1 MRAAHLVDHGRRES
15 LVLGERPKPSPGP
28 GEVLVRLRAAAMN
41 RVDLY
46 MRDDASGI
54 THELPLIAGVDGA
67 GEVVEGEA
75 GGGLKPGDRVMV
87 FPPIGCGT
95 CEFCRA
101 GDQTMCRHLRVTGE
115 HRHGCYAEFIAL
127 PAHNLLPIPPELSY
141 EHAACFGGV
150 YTTAWRGLFSRGRLM
165 AGETVLITGIG
176 GGVAVAAL
184 QFAVAAGARVIVT
197 SSRDAKIERAVALG
211 AVGGVNYQSENVVD
225 RVLAMTVGRGV
236 DLVFDGAGAPTW
248 NTSLRLLVRG
258 GRLVSYGATGGADP
272 SADVKRLFIKQLE
285 VIGTVLC
292 SRGEADRMLAFC
304 QAHPIVPV
312 IDRRF
317 ALSNIHVAYDHL
329 ARGDQFGKVVIE
341 IG

>member
-1 MRAAHLVDHGRRES
+1 MRAAFLVSHGEKES
-15 LVLGERPKPSPGP
+15 LVLGERPVPTRGA
-28 GEVLVRLRAAAMN
+28 EDALVRLRVAAMN

-46 MRDDASGI
+46 MRDDARGI

-67 GEVVEGEA
+67 GDLVEGGESA
-75 GGGLKPGDRVMV
+75 GLKPGDRVMV
-87 FPPIGCGT
+87 FPPVGCGI
-95 CEFCRA
+95 CEFCRT

-115 HRHGCYAEFIAL
+115 HRDGCYAEFISL
-127 PAHNLLPIPPELSY
+127 PARSLLPIPAALGY
-141 EHAACFGGV
+141 EHAACFGGA
-150 YTTAWRGLFSRGRLM
+150 YTTAWRGLFTRGRLK

-197 SSRDAKIERAVALG
+197 SSRDRKIECAIALG
-211 AVGGVNYQSENVVD
+211 AIAGVNYRNESVVD
-225 RVLAMTVGRGV
+225 RVLSLTGGRGV

-248 NTSLRLLVRG
+248 DASLRLLVRG

-285 VIGTVLC
+285 MIGTVLC
-292 SRGEADRMLAFC
+292 TRGEADRMLAFC
-304 QAHPIVPV
+304 QARPILPA

-317 ALSNIHVAYDHL
+317 PLADIHAAYNHL

>member
-1 MRAAHLVDHGRRES
+1 MRAAYLIDHGRRES
-15 LVLGERPKPSPGP
+15 LVLGERPVPSSGV

-67 GEVVEGEA
+67 GEVVEGGA
-75 GGGLKPGDRVMV
+75 GHGLKPGDRVMV

-101 GDQTMCRHLRVTGE
+101 ADQTMCRHLRVTGE

-127 PAHNLLPIPPELSY
+127 PARNVLPIPEGL
-141 EHAACFGGV
+141 EFAHAACFGGA
-150 YTTAWRGLFSRGRLM
+150 YTTAWRGLFTRGRLR

-184 QFAVAAGARVIVT
+184 QFAEAAGARVIVT

-225 RVLAMTVGRGV
+225 RVLAMTGGRGV

-248 NTSLRLLVRG
+248 DASLRLLLRG
-258 GRLVSYGATGGADP
+258 GRLVSYGATGGAGP

-285 VIGTVLC
+285 LIGTVLC
-292 SRGEADRMLAFC
+292 TRGEADRMLAFC

-317 ALSNIHVAYDHL
+317 TLTDIHAAYDYL
-329 ARGDQFGKVVIE
+329 ARGDQFGKLVVE

>member
-1 MRAAHLVDHGRRES
+1 MRAAYLVDHGRKES
-15 LVLGERPKPSPGP
+15 LELGERPLPARGA
-28 GEVLVRLRAAAMN
+28 GDALVRLRTAAMN

-46 MRDDASGI
+46 MRDDARGI

-67 GEVVEGEA
+67 GDLVEGGESV
-75 GGGLKPGDRVMV
+75 GLKPGDRVMV
-87 FPPIGCGT
+87 FPPVGCGI
-95 CEFCRA
+95 CEFCRT

-115 HRHGCYAEFIAL
+115 HRNGCYAEFIAL
-127 PAHNLLPIPPELSY
+127 PARNLLPIPAALSY
-141 EHAACFGGV
+141 EHAACFGGA
-150 YTTAWRGLFSRGRLM
+150 YTTAWRGLFTRGRLK

-184 QFAVAAGARVIVT
+184 QFAVAAGARVFVT
-197 SSRDAKIERAVALG
+197 SSRDAKIERALALG
-211 AVGGVNYQSENVVD
+211 AVAGVNYRSDNVVD
-225 RVLAMTVGRGV
+225 RVLSLTGGRGV

-248 NTSLRLLVRG
+248 DASLRLLVRG

-304 QAHPIVPV
+304 QVHPVVPV

-317 ALSNIHVAYDHL
+317 ALADIRAAYDHL
-329 ARGDQFGKVVIE
+329 AQGDQFGKVIIE

>member
-1 MRAAHLVDHGRRES
+1 MRAAFLVDHGRKES
-15 LVLGERPKPSPGP
+15 LVLGDRPEPKRGP
-28 GEVLVRLRAAAMN
+28 GDALVRLRAAAMN

-46 MRDDASGI
+46 MRDDARGI

-67 GEVVEGEA
+67 GDLVEGGESE
-75 GGGLKPGDRVMV
+75 GLKPGDRVMV
-87 FPPIGCGT
+87 FPPVGCGR

-115 HRHGCYAEFIAL
+115 HRNGCYAEFIAL
-127 PAHNLLPIPPELSY
+127 PARNLLPIPPALSY
-141 EHAACFGGV
+141 QNAACFGGA
-150 YTTAWRGLFSRGRLM
+150 YTTAWRGLFTRGRLK

-197 SSRDAKIERAVALG
+197 SSHDTKIERAVALG
-211 AVGGVNYQSENVVD
+211 AAGGANYKNESVVD
-225 RVLAMTVGRGV
+225 RVFGLTEGRGV

-248 NTSLRLLVRG
+248 DASLRLLVRG
-258 GRLVSYGATGGADP
+258 GRLVSYGATGGDNP

-292 SRGEADRMLAFC
+292 SRGEADRMLALC
-304 QAHPIVPV
+304 EAHPVVPV

-317 ALSNIHVAYDHL
+317 ALADIHAAYDHL